1 MRIMTHDPS
10 FIQEHEPLDD
20 GVLICLEGDI
30 DFSRSPG
37 LRNQLIALLNQ
48 KQPKRLVIDLSGV
61 PYMDSSGIAT
71 LVEVL
76 QVQRQLGYKLVLCC
90 LQQKVYSMFQIAS
103 LDNLFTIVD
112 DLPSAKQA

>member
-1 MRIMTHDPS
+1 MTHDQSPLNK
-10 FIQEHEPLDD
+10 EPEAIDD
-20 GVLICLEGDI
+20 GLLVCLEGDI

-48 KQPKRLVIDLSGV
+48 NQPKRLVIDLSDV

-76 QVQRQLGYKLVLCC
+76 QVQRRLDCKLVLCC
-90 LQQKVYSMFQIAS
+90 LQQKVYSMFEIAS
-103 LDNLFTIVD
+103 LNNLFTIVD
-112 DLPSAKQA
+112 DLASAKQV